1 MYIPKKFKVNDKKE
15 IFSFVENNAFGQII
29 SNSEGRLFS
38 THIPFLLSEDKT
50 KIFGHLAKQNPQ
62 LSDLDGQEVLIT
74 LQGAHGYISPSWYSA
89 PGVPTW
95 DYQVTHIYGRANVF
109 NNTKQLQMLV
119 DKITEKYEST
129 FENPWEPEYKKSM
142 LAAIT
147 GIEVTI
153 MEIQCKYKLSQ
164 HLSPQDQLQVIE
176 NLKSQGSQS
185 LAEAIKINCI

>member
-1 MYIPKKFKVNDKKE
+1 MYIPKQFKVTDKEE
-15 IFSFVENNAFGQII
+15 IFSFIERNAFGQLI
-29 SNSEGRLFS
+29 SNSGGRLFS

-50 KIFGHLAKQNPQ
+50 KILGHLAKQNPQ

-74 LQGAHGYISPSWYSA
+74 LQGAHGYISPSWHSI

-95 DYQVTHIYGRANVF
+95 DYQVAHIYGRAKVF
-109 NNTKQLQMLV
+109 NTAKQLQMVV
-119 DKITEKYEST
+119 DKLTEKYEST
-129 FENPWEPEYKKSM
+129 FEKPWKPEYKKSI

-153 MEIQCKYKLSQ
+153 TEIQCKYKLSQ
-164 HLSPQDQLQVIE
+164 NRSSQDQLQVIE
-176 NLKSQGSQS
+176 KLKSHDSHS